1 MAKMSTN
8 GRSGEPEEKEDATL
22 CPDALQPWHMCSEK
36 LSRIPTIPILAI
48 KHPEAGYSVSQATE
62 RSMATLSPPI
72 SAQTPHN
79 TGERGGS
86 AAVLV
91 EANHTGE
98 RCSSSDRSTSVSDD
112 IQYSGE
118 AAAMCTSFHYHENSD
133 TCLCPMCKLTL
144 YISYVYRDQ
153 RRASPHVMAARPS
166 PLHVMSPDESL
177 PPLMPIYKPDG
188 VSVCPVYAAFGF
200 CPFLSGCFL
209 PHDEGSCA
217 SARVPRLA
225 SAEEELKRL
234 TQRAGDLQGSDVWAC
249 EVCGYNNVDEFCE
262 VALGTEHFF
271 RQCPRCSLMCFFP
284 NITYLVEHILCS
296 VGDDYQLFKTEV
308 DHYRSLLPD
317 LFKIPLTFEAHRVAN
332 IVFAWSLLSP
342 VHARDAMNSVLQEF
356 PNIESMISVGSGA
369 GYIEHIF
376 NRVMHQVPLREE
388 WEVDRKRF
396 PTTSFDNVRCDFY
409 GKRTISIFAF
419 DALALQGTYSVHV
432 SVGGPISL
440 YSLDCKQSVL
450 LLCWP
455 PFGSRER
462 EESSMGF
469 ETLEY
474 FTRQGGSML
483 IYIGDTAATGD
494 WRFHM
499 LLKSHYKLVQDYP
512 VRRELRRWCPQE
524 MGFVYGGNDTI
535 GVYRLRETPLSPMGL
550 S

>member
-1 MAKMSTN
+1 MSSP
-8 GRSGEPEEKEDATL
+8 G
-22 CPDALQPWHMCSEK
+22 ALQPWHVRSEK
-36 LSRIPTIPILAI
+36 LSRIPMIPVLAI
-48 KHPEAGYSVSQATE
+48 KHPEEPYSTSQATVN
-62 RSMATLSPPI
+62 STTTFSPSFA
-72 SAQTPHN
+72 SAQTPDDMGKRGRSTAALTEVNHL
-79 TGERGGS
+79 GERY
-86 AAVLV
+86 
-91 EANHTGE
+91 
-98 RCSSSDRSTSVSDD
+98 SSSNGSTSVSDD
-112 IQYSGE
+112 GQCSGE
-118 AAAMCTSFHYHENSD
+118 TAAVCAPFHYHENSD
-133 TCLCPMCKLTL
+133 SCVCPMCKLTL
-144 YISYVYRDQ
+144 YISHVYRDQ

-166 PLHVMSPDESL
+166 PEYVMAPDGSL
-177 PPLMPIYKPDG
+177 PLLTPIYKPDG
-188 VSVCPVYAAFGF
+188 VSVCPVYTAFGF

-234 TQRAGDLQGSDVWAC
+234 TQRARELQCSDVWAC
-249 EVCGYNNVDEFCE
+249 EVCGYSHVDEFCE
-262 VALGTEHFF
+262 VALGTEHYF
-271 RQCPRCSLMCFFP
+271 RQCPRCTLMCFFP

-308 DHYRSLLPD
+308 DRYRRLLPD
-317 LFKIPLTFEAHRVAN
+317 LFKIPLTFEAHRVAS

-342 VHARDAMNSVLQEF
+342 VHARDAMNSVVREF
-356 PNIESMISVGSGA
+356 PNVESIISVGSGA

-388 WEVDRKRF
+388 WAVDRERF
-396 PTTSFDNVRCDFY
+396 PTTSFDDVRCDFY
-409 GKRTISIFAF
+409 GKRTIPIFAF
-419 DALALQGTYSVHV
+419 DALALQRTYSVHV
-432 SVGGPISL
+432 SIGGPISL
-440 YSLDCKQSVL
+440 YSLNCKQSVL

-469 ETLEY
+469 EALEY
-474 FTRQGGSML
+474 FTREGGSML

-499 LLKSHYKLVQDYP
+499 LLKSHYKLLRDYP

-535 GVYRLRETPLSPMGL
+535 GVYQLRETPLSSVGF